1 MTRCECG
8 DSECPSCGTAQ
19 GTRAIGSRE
28 LAALRRELGW
38 VRVQIELMGH
48 GMFAEISDRDRK
60 KNLKLLRKQEAA
72 LIRRLGES
80 GATR

>member
-1 MTRCECG
+1 M
-8 DSECPSCGTAQ
+8 
-19 GTRAIGSRE
+19 
-28 LAALRRELGW
+28 AALRRELGW